1 MKFDVNKIITESIAE
16 AAGEVITEE
25 LEIMKGYYGNKLYD
39 ALHPEKPDLAF
50 ETVKKLGKKLRE
62 ERAAAA
68 DMGVKEHLA
77 KAGQKAVKE
86 AKEAAEDAKNTV
98 VAAGQK
104 AVAGAKDAAEEAKNT
119 VVAAG
124 QKAAAAAKNIVNDD
138 KSVAGHLVKSFKK
151 IKSDTQEGAASVGH
165 KVASHLG
172 NLDYGNT
179 ALAASGALAAGLGAL
194 ALRKRLKKVK

>member
-39 ALHPEKPDLAF
+39 KLHPEKPDLAF
-50 ETVKKLGKKLRE
+50 ETVKKLAKKNRE
-62 ERAAAA
+62 LQS
-68 DMGVKEHLA
+68 MGVGAHLA
-77 KAGQKAVKE
+77 KAGEKAGENVKE
-86 AKEAAEDAKNTV
+86 A
-98 VAAGQK
+98 
-104 AVAGAKDAAEEAKNT
+104 AVTAKDAA
-119 VVAAG
+119 VGAG
-124 QKAAAAAKNIVNDD
+124 QKVVTAAKSAAGTVQDAAGTVKEKALAAVKDD
-138 KSVAGHLVKSFKK
+138 KSVAGHLAKSFKK
-151 IKSDTQEGAASVGH
+151 IKEDTKEGAASVGH

-179 ALAASGALAAGLGAL
+179 ALAAGGALAAGLGAL

>member
-39 ALHPEKPDLAF
+39 KLHPEKPDVAF
-50 ETVKKLGKKLRE
+50 ETVKKLGKKLRD
-62 ERAAAA
+62 ERAAAEG
-68 DMGVKEHLA
+68 MGVKEHLA
-77 KAGQKAVKE
+77 KAGQKAV
-86 AKEAAEDAKNTV
+86 AATKDA
-98 VAAGQK
+98 
-104 AVAGAKDAAEEAKNT
+104 AVEAKDAAVGAGQK
-119 VVAAG
+119 VVAATKDAATGAG
-124 QKAAAAAKNIVNDD
+124 QKVVAAAKNIVNDD
-138 KSVAGHLVKSFKK
+138 KSVAGHLAKSFKK
-151 IKSDTQEGAASVGH
+151 IKDDAQEGAAGIGH

-179 ALAASGALAAGLGAL
+179 ALAAGGALAAGLGAL

>member
-39 ALHPEKPDLAF
+39 KLHPEKPDVAF
-50 ETVKKLGKKLRE
+50 ETVKKLGKKLRD
-62 ERAAAA
+62 ERAAAEG
-68 DMGVKEHLA
+68 MGVKEHLA
-77 KAGQKAVKE
+77 KAGQKAVAGAKETAVE
-86 AKEAAEDAKNTV
+86 AKDAVVGAGKKAIEATKDAATG
-98 VAAGQK
+98 AGQK
-104 AVAGAKDAAEEAKNT
+104 VTD
-119 VVAAG
+119 
-124 QKAAAAAKNIVNDD
+124 AAKNVADEG
-138 KSVAGHLVKSFKK
+138 KSVAGHLANSFKK
-151 IKSDTQEGAASVGH
+151 IKSDAQEGAASVGH

-179 ALAASGALAAGLGAL
+179 ALAAGGALAAGLGAL